1 MFVTDTITHNLI
13 PENDSAYIYNSITF
27 TDLNKIHKISDK
39 LLMATIGQSGDTVQ
53 FTEYIS
59 KNLALYKMRNGY
71 ELSPKAAA
79 HFTRKN
85 LAEYLR
91 SRTPYN
97 VNLFVAGYDEQE
109 GGELHY
115 IDYLANAK
123 SVKYAGHGYGGMFC
137 ASIFDRYHHP
147 SKFLNWFDMIFIDTI
162 EDFVFFFI

>member
-1 MFVTDTITHNLI
+1 MIRHKCHQRSL
-13 PENDSAYIYNSITF
+13 TF
-27 TDLNKIHKISDK
+27 ILDVDKIHKISDK
-39 LLMATIGQSGDTVQ
+39 LLMATIGESGDTDQ
-53 FTEYIS
+53 FTQYIS
-59 KNLALYKMRNGY
+59 KNLALYRMRNGY

-91 SRTPYN
+91 SRTPYH
-97 VNLFVAGYDEQE
+97 VNLFVAGYDEKE

-123 SVKYAGHGYGGMFC
+123 SVNYGGHGYGGMFC

-147 SKFLNWFDMIFIDTI
+147 SECCL
-162 EDFVFFFI
+162 